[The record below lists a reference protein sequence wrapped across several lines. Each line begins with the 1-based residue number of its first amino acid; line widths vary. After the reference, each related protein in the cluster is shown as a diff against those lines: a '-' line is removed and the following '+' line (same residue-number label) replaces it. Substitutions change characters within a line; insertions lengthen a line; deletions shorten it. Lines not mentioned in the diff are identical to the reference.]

1 MRFSSLAKRQKNDYP
16 VMMKTIAIIDCAID
30 EPSLACYNRLLQLGF
45 PVSYHSACDF
55 GMSTLKNLDHF
66 YGAFIFGSISNVEDD
81 EPWHRELR
89 SWALNALQRGL
100 PIMGICFGHQLMCH
114 ALGGKVIKNKSV
126 DPEQKGSRKV
136 TFKNRFGGIKSGEVL
151 EFIVSHSWR
160 VTDLPHDFEEVAGS
174 VFPNDIVRHKTL
186 PFVGIQPHPE
196 ASDHFIETEFENDSL
211 EKENADRTK
220 VDGIRFIIDFVKE
233 YCTGIPTLTEHYIQ

>member
-1 MRFSSLAKRQKNDYP
+1 MELLYSVQYPTWRITNNGIESSALG
-16 VMMKTIAIIDCAID
+16 
-30 EPSLACYNRLLQLGF
+30 RL
-45 PVSYHSACDF
+45 
-55 GMSTLKNLDHF
+55 MHF
-66 YGAFIFGSISNVEDD
+66 NE
-81 EPWHRELR
+81 
-89 SWALNALQRGL
+89 GL

-136 TFKNRFGGIKSGEVL
+136 TFKNRFGGIKSGDVL

-160 VTDLPHDFEEVAGS
+160 VTDLPHDFKEVAGS

-220 VDGIRFIIDFVKE
+220 VDGIRI
-233 YCTGIPTLTEHYIQ
+233 Y